1 MKTRCV
7 IIDDE
12 PIARSVIKKHLENIP
27 NTNVIAECRNA
38 MEAISVLQKEK
49 VDLMFLDIQMPKL
62 TGLDFLKT
70 LKNPP
75 GVIIVT
81 AYRDFAIEGYEL
93 DVIDYLLKPVSFERF
108 LKAMNK
114 YFENNDSKPT
124 ILSDAGQI
132 ISQDIFIYVKENK
145 KVKKIYLKDILYIES
160 LKEYIRIHTEKNK
173 IVTKV
178 QIGYIEKQLPQEYF
192 LRIHKSYIVSLS
204 YITAFTSH
212 SIEVGESILP
222 LSRSYKESVL
232 KSLKYHDK
240 TLN

>member
-38 MEAISVLQKEK
+38 MEAISVLQKDQ

-75 GVIIVT
+75 KVIIVT

-114 YFENNDSKPT
+114 FFDNNDSKP
-124 ILSDAGQI
+124 ILLSDDRQ
-132 ISQDIFIYVKENK
+132 SLSPDLFIYVKENK
-145 KVKKIYLKDILYIES
+145 KVQKIYLKDILYIES
-160 LKEYIRIHTEKNK
+160 LKEYIRIHTSSNK

-178 QIGYIEKQLPQEYF
+178 QIGYIEKQLPEDHF
-192 LRIHKSYIVSLS
+192 LRIHKSFVVGLMHV
-204 YITAFTSH
+204 TAFTSH
-212 SIEVGESILP
+212 SIEIGDIELS

-232 KSLKYHDK
+232 KSLNYYDK
-240 TLN
+240 SL

>member
-27 NTNVIAECRNA
+27 NINVIAECRNA
-38 MEAISVLQKEK
+38 MEAISVLQKDK

-75 GVIIVT
+75 KVIIVT

-114 YFENNDSKPT
+114 YFENNDSRP
-124 ILSDAGQI
+124 ILLSDDRQ
-132 ISQDIFIYVKENK
+132 SLSPDLFIYVKENK
-145 KVKKIYLKDILYIES
+145 KVQKIYLKDILYIES
-160 LKEYIRIHTEKNK
+160 LKEYIRIHTYSNK

-178 QIGYIEKQLPQEYF
+178 QIGYIEKQLPQDHF
-192 LRIHKSYIVSLS
+192 LRIHKSLIVGLLHV
-204 YITAFTSH
+204 TAFTSH
-212 SIEVGESILP
+212 SIEIGDIELP

-232 KSLKYHDK
+232 NSLNYYDK
-240 TLN
+240 TL

>member
-1 MKTRCV
+1 MKIRCV

-38 MEAISVLQKEK
+38 MEAISVLQEDKI
-49 VDLMFLDIQMPKL
+49 DLMFLDIQMPKL

-75 GVIIVT
+75 KVIIIT
-81 AYRDFAIEGYEL
+81 AYRDFAVEGYEL

-114 YFENNDSKPT
+114 YFENNDSKP
-124 ILSDAGQI
+124 ILLSDDRQ
-132 ISQDIFIYVKENK
+132 SLSSDLFIYAKENK
-145 KVKKIYLKDILYIES
+145 KVQKIYLRDILYIES
-160 LKEYIRIHTEKNK
+160 LKEYIQIHTNSNK

-178 QIGYIEKQLPQEYF
+178 QIGYIEKQLPQDHF
-192 LRIHKSYIVSLS
+192 LRIHKSFIVGLMHV
-204 YITAFTSH
+204 TAFTSH
-212 SIEVGESILP
+212 SIEIGDIELP

-232 KSLKYHDK
+232 KSLKYYDK
-240 TLN
+240 TL

>member
-38 MEAISVLQKEK
+38 MEAISVLQKDK

-75 GVIIVT
+75 KVIIVT

-114 YFENNDSKPT
+114 YFENNDSRP
-124 ILSDAGQI
+124 ILLSDDRQ
-132 ISQDIFIYVKENK
+132 SLSPDLFIYVKENK
-145 KVKKIYLKDILYIES
+145 KVQKIYLKDILYIES
-160 LKEYIRIHTEKNK
+160 LKEYIRIHTNSNK

-178 QIGYIEKQLPQEYF
+178 QIGYIEKQLPQDHF
-192 LRIHKSYIVSLS
+192 LRIHKSFIVGLMHV
-204 YITAFTSH
+204 TAFTSH
-212 SIEVGESILP
+212 SIEIGDIELP

-232 KSLKYHDK
+232 KSLKYYDK
-240 TLN
+240 TL

>member
-38 MEAISVLQKEK
+38 MEAISVLQKDK

-75 GVIIVT
+75 KVIIVT

-114 YFENNDSKPT
+114 YFENNDSRP
-124 ILSDAGQI
+124 ILLSDDRQ
-132 ISQDIFIYVKENK
+132 SLSPDLFIYVKENK
-145 KVKKIYLKDILYIES
+145 KVQKIYLKDILYIES
-160 LKEYIRIHTEKNK
+160 LKEYIRIHTNSNK

-178 QIGYIEKQLPQEYF
+178 QIGYIEKQLPQDHF
-192 LRIHKSYIVSLS
+192 LRIHKSFIVGLMHV
-204 YITAFTSH
+204 TAFTSH
-212 SIEVGESILP
+212 SIEIGDIELP
-222 LSRSYKESVL
+222 LSRSYKNSC
-232 KSLKYHDK
+232 
-240 TLN
+240 

>member
-1 MKTRCV
+1 MKIRCV

-38 MEAISVLQKEK
+38 MEAISVLQEDKI
-49 VDLMFLDIQMPKL
+49 DLMFLDIQMPKL

-75 GVIIVT
+75 KVIIIT
-81 AYRDFAIEGYEL
+81 AYRDFAVEGYEL

-114 YFENNDSKPT
+114 YFENNDSKP
-124 ILSDAGQI
+124 ILLSDDRQ
-132 ISQDIFIYVKENK
+132 SLSSDLFIYVKENK
-145 KVKKIYLKDILYIES
+145 KVQKIYLRDILYIES
-160 LKEYIRIHTEKNK
+160 LKEYIQIHTNSNK

-178 QIGYIEKQLPQEYF
+178 QIGYIEKQLPQDHF
-192 LRIHKSYIVSLS
+192 LRIHKSFIVGLMHV
-204 YITAFTSH
+204 TAFTSH
-212 SIEVGESILP
+212 SIEIGDIELP

-232 KSLKYHDK
+232 KSLKYYDK
-240 TLN
+240 TL

>member
-1 MKTRCV
+1 MKTRCI

-27 NTNVIAECRNA
+27 NTNVIDECRNA
-38 MEAISVLQKEK
+38 MEAISILQKDK

-75 GVIIVT
+75 KVIIIT

-114 YFENNDSKPT
+114 YFENNDAKPVL
-124 ILSDAGQI
+124 LSDEGQ
-132 ISQDIFIYVKENK
+132 SLSPDLFIYVKENK
-145 KVKKIYLKDILYIES
+145 KVQKVYLKDILYLES
-160 LKEYIRIHTEKNK
+160 LKEYIRIHTKTKK
-173 IVTKV
+173 IVTKI
-178 QIGYIEKQLPQEYF
+178 QIGYIEKQLSQEHF
-192 LRIHKSYIVSLS
+192 LRIHKSFIVGLMHV
-204 YITAFTSH
+204 TAFTSH
-212 SIEVGESILP
+212 SVEIGDKEIP

-240 TLN
+240 TL

>member
-38 MEAISVLQKEK
+38 MEAISVLQNDK

-75 GVIIVT
+75 KVIVVT

-114 YFENNDSKPT
+114 YFENNDLKPI

-132 ISQDIFIYVKENK
+132 LSHDIFIYVKENK

-160 LKEYIRIHTEKNK
+160 LKEYIRIHTGKNK

-178 QIGYIEKQLPQEYF
+178 QIGYIEKQLPQQHF
-192 LRIHKSYIVSLS
+192 LRIHKSYIVGLS

-212 SIEVGESILP
+212 SIEIGESVLP

-240 TLN
+240 TL